1 MRIAVMF
8 AASALVAGCSQQ
20 QAGSPGSAELTPIT
34 PSRTAGATI
43 TPTTSPTTTTTTGKA
58 SSSPSSSSSPSGAA
72 AARAPEADAPV
83 QEVIGW
89 VEAGPPVDGAD
100 FRLALRNGITTNLDG
115 DTAFTTASGIS
126 CMTEGTRVAGGLA
139 CLVDLIDPPPQPPD
153 VYGVWKGGWVDFDG
167 SGVRVGSAHGDPGRF
182 SAGQGPPLPAGGS
195 LSFGDF
201 RCRTDTAALVCVNY
215 ANQTAVRYSEDGID
229 AYGCTRQTPPQ
240 SGIGIQYGC

>member
-1 MRIAVMF
+1 MRIAVMIV
-8 AASALVAGCSQQ
+8 ASALVAGCSQQ
-20 QAGSPGSAELTPIT
+20 PAGSPGSTELTPIT
-34 PSRTAGATI
+34 PSRTAGAPATPPT
-43 TPTTSPTTTTTTGKA
+43 TPTTNPTTTTGKA
-58 SSSPSSSSSPSGAA
+58 SSSPSASA
-72 AARAPEADAPV
+72 AARAPESDAPV
-83 QEVIGW
+83 QEVVGW

-100 FRLALRNGITTNLDG
+100 FRVALRNGITTNLDG

-167 SGVRVGSAHGDPGRF
+167 AGVRVGSAHGDPGRF
-182 SAGQGPPLPAGGS
+182 SAGQGPPLPVGGS

>member
-20 QAGSPGSAELTPIT
+20 PAGSPGGTELTPIT
-34 PSRTAGATI
+34 PSRTAGAPA
-43 TPTTSPTTTTTTGKA
+43 TPTATSTPTTTTGKA
-58 SSSPSSSSSPSGAA
+58 SSSPSASA
-72 AARAPEADAPV
+72 AARAPEGDAPV
-83 QEVIGW
+83 QEVIDW

-100 FRLALRNGITTNLDG
+100 FRVAFRNGATTNLDQ
-115 DTAFTTASGIS
+115 DTAFTTTSGIS
-126 CMTEGTRVAGGLA
+126 CMTETKRGAGGVA

-182 SAGQGPPLPAGGS
+182 SAGQGPPLPVGGS

-240 SGIGIQYGC
+240 SGIGIEYGC

>member
-8 AASALVAGCSQQ
+8 AASMLVAGCSQQ
-20 QAGSPGSAELTPIT
+20 PAGSPGGTELTPIT
-34 PSRTAGATI
+34 PSRTAGAA
-43 TPTTSPTTTTTTGKA
+43 TTTGNTA
-58 SSSPSSSSSPSGAA
+58 SPSSPTSAA
-72 AARAPEADAPV
+72 ERAPQASASRED
-83 QEVIGW
+83 VIGW
-89 VEAGPPVDGAD
+89 VEAGPPLDGAD
-100 FRLALRNGITTNLDG
+100 FGVALRNGITTNLDG

-126 CMTEGTRVAGGLA
+126 CMTERTRVSGGLA
-139 CLVDLIDPPPQPPD
+139 CLVNLIDPPPQPPE

-167 SGVRVGSAHGDPGRF
+167 AGVRVGSAHGDPGRF
-182 SAGQGPPLPAGGS
+182 SAGQGPPLPVGGS

>member
-1 MRIAVMF
+1 MRVAVMF
-8 AASALVAGCSQQ
+8 AASVLVAGCSQQ
-20 QAGSPGSAELTPIT
+20 PAGSPGATELTPIT
-34 PSRTAGATI
+34 PTRTAGA
-43 TPTTSPTTTTTTGKA
+43 PTTPPTTTTTGKA
-58 SSSPSSSSSPSGAA
+58 SSSPPTSAS
-72 AARAPEADAPV
+72 ARAPEADAPV

-100 FRLALRNGITTNLDG
+100 FRVALRNGITTDLEG

-139 CLVDLIDPPPQPPD
+139 CLVNLTDPPPQPAD

-167 SGVRVGSAHGDPGRF
+167 AGVRVGSAHGDPGRF
-182 SAGQGPPLPAGGS
+182 SAGQGPPLAVGGS